1 MKKQRI
7 KRSHIRLF
15 SFVSIAVLL
24 LSICAVSEKLQKDRW
39 KQTVDLTR
47 QRAVAQLCEYFDSM
61 HTDLEK
67 SEYANTASMFA
78 KIGAQIERNATGAK
92 NALATLDAGQTQLN
106 NIYMYLSQA
115 GAYTSSLAQKKAA
128 GETISEQDR
137 KQLQKLSAYAA
148 VLHEKFLFMN
158 DLMESGNFSFD
169 DVAQELGDTQMENAV
184 SYLSAA
190 AGAEESFED
199 YPTLLYDGPFSDGV
213 LKKESA
219 FLKSQKKISKNK
231 AGEIAADI
239 LGAQSVE
246 QLIDDGENTGKI
258 ETYNFYYNGCE
269 AQITKRG
276 GFVNMLLNES
286 FAGEIVYTGENAVRV
301 AQQFLEKCGYKDMVS
316 SYYSTND
323 GICTVNFAWKQGDYI
338 CYPDLIKVCVSLAD
352 GRVLSLDASSYLMN
366 HSERDLPAFSVRI
379 ADAVMELRS
388 DLRIRRVRKAVI
400 PTDGGGENF
409 AYEFLCADPNGQD
422 ALIYIDT
429 QSGEED
435 NIFLLLYSDGG
446 TLTK

>member
-128 GETISEQDR
+128 GETISEKDR
-137 KQLQKLSAYAA
+137 KQLQQLSAYAA

-231 AGEIAADI
+231 AREIAADI
-239 LGAQSVE
+239 LGAQSVK